1 LTTIPTSTSTSTIIM
16 TEGIIAGDLPD
27 VGKQASEVDT
37 MTSTT
42 VTSDY
47 IFDETE
53 DLPLAIDNGD
63 RDMNSLPSLESFASL
78 TDFIEDGDQRASKVL
93 ELVGEEMHDDDDDDE
108 DIYDIGVIIHTDL
121 VSGSPIT
128 TTTKLPP
135 IVGLEISKD
144 ARPGKTLS
152 CLYVS
157 ADSLVNKRRSECE
170 LGARWKD
177 GSIPISKLIRQLDQK
192 LQQQDLQDGQ
202 DNSQEQATEEKP
214 RRRTSASKFRSLSPP
229 PPSNVGHRLDGNL
242 SDDGDDLILASSDPP
257 PVQLISREVA
267 PVGPSLTSPTKPE
280 RKISLV
286 MANDCIQGIA
296 PLTSSTKPERKISLV
311 MANDCIQGIDQA
323 DAASD

>member
-1 LTTIPTSTSTSTIIM
+1 LTTIPTSTSTSTSTCIIIM
-16 TEGIIAGDLPD
+16 TEGIIAGALPD

-63 RDMNSLPSLESFASL
+63 RDMNSLPSLESF
-78 TDFIEDGDQRASKVL
+78 V
-93 ELVGEEMHDDDDDDE
+93 ELVGEEMHDDDDEDE
-108 DIYDIGVIIHTDL
+108 DIYDTGVIIHSDL
-121 VSGSPIT
+121 VSGSPVTST
-128 TTTKLPP
+128 TQLPP
-135 IVGLEISKD
+135 FLGLEISKD

-202 DNSQEQATEEKP
+202 DNSQEEATEERP
-214 RRRTSASKFRSLSPP
+214 RRRTSASKYRSLSPP
-229 PPSNVGHRLDGNL
+229 PLSNVGHRLDGNL

-257 PVQLISREVA
+257 PVQQISREVA